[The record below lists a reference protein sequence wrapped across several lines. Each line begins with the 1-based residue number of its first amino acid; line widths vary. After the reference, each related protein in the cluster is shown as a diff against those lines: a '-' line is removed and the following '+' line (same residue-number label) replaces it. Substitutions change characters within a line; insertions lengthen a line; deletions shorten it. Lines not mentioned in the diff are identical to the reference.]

1 MTVLGELHCLVCCI
15 ALGVSWSDYFMYSP
29 GPSTQTNIERSA
41 DGINEVII
49 FGAGPSADNSI
60 TVQFDLT
67 DDDVALEDVE
77 QYFVSLSVPPGSG
90 ALVVQPER
98 TQINVLDDDG

>member
-1 MTVLGELHCLVCCI
+1 MYV
-15 ALGVSWSDYFMYSP
+15 YSP
-29 GPSTQTNIERSA
+29 GPSTQTNIEQSA
-41 DGINEVII
+41 DDIDEVIR
-49 FGAGPSADNSI
+49 FGPGSSSI

-77 QYFVSLSVPPGSG
+77 QYFVDLSVPPGSG